1 MGKIKAV
8 RDLKQLIQK
17 RSEMQNFIHMKTHLS
32 YYSAALAVFFLLSYM
47 PICAIQEPFLNAL
60 QRHTQTLNGLQKP
73 AIRIESCEV
82 IALAEN

>member
-1 MGKIKAV
+1 MIKAV

-17 RSEMQNFIHMKTHLS
+17 HSEIQNFIHMKTHLS
-32 YYSAALAVFFLLSYM
+32 YYSAALVVLFLLSYM

-60 QRHTQTLNGLQKP
+60 LKHTQTLNALQKP
-73 AIRIESCEV
+73 ANQIESCEV